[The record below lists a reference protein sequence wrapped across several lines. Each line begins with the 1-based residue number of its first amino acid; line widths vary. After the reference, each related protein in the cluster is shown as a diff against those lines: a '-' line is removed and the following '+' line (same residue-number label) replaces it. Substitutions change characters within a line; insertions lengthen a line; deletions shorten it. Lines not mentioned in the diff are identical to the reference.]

1 MLPAKGTGDDIT
13 LRYEALKAT
22 CDKLKNT
29 VDELQNSVK
38 DLQSMCKTH
47 ENSLEMLRKETA
59 GFRRDQGSLDLSY
72 RGEQFELME

>member
-1 MLPAKGTGDDIT
+1 MLPAKGTGD
-13 LRYEALKAT
+13 EALKAI

-59 GFRRDQGSLDLSY
+59 GFW
-72 RGEQFELME
+72 